1 MKIYTLDEL
10 VELKK
15 SRIFGAKDLKKR
27 KRRGVKSDVYEK
39 IRAGMKEREDD
50 ILKQIKAASK
60 QGTLWHSTGLQ
71 PMGHYLAKERLE
83 KQGRIKFVPPKGKKS
98 GGYII

>member
-1 MKIYTLDEL
+1 MKIFTVDEAYEEL
-10 VELKK
+10 VKSKGPWKRGKK
-15 SRIFGAKDLKKR
+15 G
-27 KRRGVKSDVYEK
+27 KSDVYKK
-39 IRAGMKEREDD
+39 IRSGMKEREDY

-60 QGTLWHSTGLQ
+60 QGKLWTTTGIQ